1 MGFSAIAS
9 AVSFSIL
16 GRDQTFADFDR
27 AGWREIDKDAAFL
40 VLPRLA
46 VLPVGEAVFLRHRDP
61 RRAGLVVLPQF
72 LDRFLLQGE
81 ELLGIVKIGSLVL
94 GKEVG
99 GDGACVFLG
108 REYRQSHG
116 RAIIQQR
123 GPDLVGAVV
132 AAARDLLHDA
142 RLRLVTA
149 QGQGFRLRKRDHAFR
164 QRGLGFPAQIVE
176 RETPL
181 DGRGAQSCLRDHI
194 IKSDALMNQLGQRSR
209 FLQRREILPLQI
221 LDGGNPQR
229 VVLGEVVA
237 YLDRDREILRQFAAL
252 LQQAQRLE
260 VAATR

>member
-16 GRDQTFADFDR
+16 GRTRPSRISTAPDGERLIRTPPFWF
-27 AGWREIDKDAAFL
+27 FL
-40 VLPRLA
+40 RLA
-46 VLPVGEAVFLRHRDP
+46 VLPVGEAVILRHRHP
-61 RRAGLVVLPQF
+61 CGAGLVVLPQF

-81 ELLGIVKIGSLVL
+81 ELLGIVKVGSLVL

-99 GDGACVFLG
+99 GDGARVFLG
-108 REYRQSHG
+108 REYRQRNG

-123 GPDLVGAVV
+123 CPDLVGAVS
-132 AAARDLLHDA
+132 RRLPDLLDDA

-181 DGRGAQSCLRDHI
+181 DRRGAQSRLRDHI
-194 IKSDALMNQLGQRSR
+194 IKSDVPYESAWST
-209 FLQRREILPLQI
+209 LPL
-221 LDGGNPQR
+221 PP
-229 VVLGEVVA
+229 
-237 YLDRDREILRQFAAL
+237 AA
-252 LQQAQRLE
+252 
-260 VAATR
+260 